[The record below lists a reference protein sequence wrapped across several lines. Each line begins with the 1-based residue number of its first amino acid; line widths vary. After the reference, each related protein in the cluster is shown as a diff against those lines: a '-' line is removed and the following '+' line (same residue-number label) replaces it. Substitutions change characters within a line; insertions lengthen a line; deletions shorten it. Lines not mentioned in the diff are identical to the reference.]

1 MNISSEEFD
10 ELIDT
15 IHKEFIE
22 YNSYTGCTRVYAQKI
37 MDNEQK
43 NFIINTHVYLL
54 IPVTIYL
61 VTLLFQYY

>member
-22 YNSYTGCTRVYAQKI
+22 YNSYTVCTRVYAQKI
-37 MDNEQK
+37 IDNEQK
-43 NFIINTHVYLL
+43 KGLF
-54 IPVTIYL
+54 P
-61 VTLLFQYY
+61 TLFPAFFKQIFVF

>member
-37 MDNEQK
+37 LDNEQK
-43 NFIINTHVYLL
+43 KGVFT
-54 IPVTIYL
+54 
-61 VTLLFQYY
+61 TLFFSFLKKTFVF